1 MSSVR
6 QTAFKL
12 VVAGGIA
19 VASGLLALYKFSIE
33 PVVLEDADGL
43 GLVPGSSSM
52 AGGSM
57 SSSGSTTPD
66 LSSLKRSLSP
76 SPQVGMSRLGSFST
90 LATLAEEDEEDY
102 EGASPVKTLH
112 FSASAAVSIAAS
124 AEHHEPVSLANAPN
138 APDEEEELD
147 WGDEDDSFQQPG
159 QTTSADNA
167 HISAAASPAE
177 SGQVKIEIPS
187 GRSPFLRRHR
197 CCLTLVHQICMRSCR
212 VPRQTCIRSML
223 LSPGLSPSAPF
234 HSLCILIACSCL
246 SLLQF
251 TSVVDSLSPRS
262 SLSPPTA
269 RHQQLAQCASVTSS
283 GIAIVPVKLGQAKRQ
298 IQRSL

>member
-66 LSSLKRSLSP
+66 VSSLKRSLSP

-102 EGASPVKTLH
+102 EGASPVKTPL
-112 FSASAAVSIAAS
+112 FAAPSTVSYAAAADVSA
-124 AEHHEPVSLANAPN
+124 
-138 APDEEEELD
+138 EEEELD
-147 WGDEDDSFQQPG
+147 WGDDDESLLQPE
-159 QTTSADNA
+159 QPA
-167 HISAAASPAE
+167 SAASAQTASASSAE
-177 SGQVKIEIPS
+177 PGQVKIEIPP
-187 GRSPFLRRHR
+187 GYPPLLRRHHR
-197 CCLTLVHQICMRSCR
+197 RLTRVGQIFMRSCR
-212 VPRQTCIRSML
+212 RQRQT
-223 LSPGLSPSAPF
+223 
-234 HSLCILIACSCL
+234 
-246 SLLQF
+246 
-251 TSVVDSLSPRS
+251 
-262 SLSPPTA
+262 
-269 RHQQLAQCASVTSS
+269 
-283 GIAIVPVKLGQAKRQ
+283 
-298 IQRSL
+298 

>member
-52 AGGSM
+52 AGGST
-57 SSSGSTTPD
+57 STSGSSTPD

-102 EGASPVKTLH
+102 EGTSPVKTPL
-112 FSASAAVSIAAS
+112 FAPPAAVSFAAAADAS
-124 AEHHEPVSLANAPN
+124 A
-138 APDEEEELD
+138 EEEELD
-147 WGDEDDSFQQPG
+147 WGDDDESLQQPG
-159 QTTSADNA
+159 QSASSACAQTSSA
-167 HISAAASPAE
+167 SAAEP
-177 SGQVKIEIPS
+177 GQVKIEIPP
-187 GRSPFLRRHR
+187 GYLPPLPRRHR
-197 CCLTLVHQICMRSCR
+197 RLTRVGQICMRSCR
-212 VPRQTCIRSML
+212 RQRQT
-223 LSPGLSPSAPF
+223 
-234 HSLCILIACSCL
+234 
-246 SLLQF
+246 
-251 TSVVDSLSPRS
+251 
-262 SLSPPTA
+262 
-269 RHQQLAQCASVTSS
+269 
-283 GIAIVPVKLGQAKRQ
+283 
-298 IQRSL
+298 

>member
-66 LSSLKRSLSP
+66 VSSLKRSLSP

-102 EGASPVKTLH
+102 EGASPVKTPL
-112 FSASAAVSIAAS
+112 FAAPSTVSVAAAADVSA
-124 AEHHEPVSLANAPN
+124 
-138 APDEEEELD
+138 EEEELD
-147 WGDEDDSFQQPG
+147 WGDDDESLQQPE
-159 QTTSADNA
+159 QPA
-167 HISAAASPAE
+167 SAASAQTASASAQTASASSAE
-177 SGQVKIEIPS
+177 PGQVKIEIPP
-187 GRSPFLRRHR
+187 GYPPLLRRHHR
-197 CCLTLVHQICMRSCR
+197 RLTRVGQICMRSCR
-212 VPRQTCIRSML
+212 RQMQT
-223 LSPGLSPSAPF
+223 
-234 HSLCILIACSCL
+234 
-246 SLLQF
+246 
-251 TSVVDSLSPRS
+251 
-262 SLSPPTA
+262 
-269 RHQQLAQCASVTSS
+269 
-283 GIAIVPVKLGQAKRQ
+283 
-298 IQRSL
+298 

>member
-90 LATLAEEDEEDY
+90 LATLAEEDEEEY
-102 EGASPVKTLH
+102 AT
-112 FSASAAVSIAAS
+112 A
-124 AEHHEPVSLANAPN
+124 
-138 APDEEEELD
+138 
-147 WGDEDDSFQQPG
+147 
-159 QTTSADNA
+159 
-167 HISAAASPAE
+167 
-177 SGQVKIEIPS
+177 
-187 GRSPFLRRHR
+187 PFLHYVFVTIGSGTRARRLSRRNFSRLLPPLRWLLPPALLPRKKSLIGAMTTIR
-197 CCLTLVHQICMRSCR
+197 CSSRYNQLQLPVHKQHL
-212 VPRQTCIRSML
+212 P
-223 LSPGLSPSAPF
+223 A
-234 HSLCILIACSCL
+234 
-246 SLLQF
+246 
-251 TSVVDSLSPRS
+251 
-262 SLSPPTA
+262 
-269 RHQQLAQCASVTSS
+269 QQNLA
-283 GIAIVPVKLGQAKRQ
+283 K
-298 IQRSL
+298 